1 MDQPSTNKQFL
12 LAAGIVAQN
21 AMQFLGNSDSNP
33 QSSKKTPSIIAPRL
47 MSFLGVPL
55 DVNSYV
61 DKLGI
66 AKEARAAKYPE
77 GNLNSFN

>member
-1 MDQPSTNKQFL
+1 
-12 LAAGIVAQN
+12 
-21 AMQFLGNSDSNP
+21 
-33 QSSKKTPSIIAPRL
+33 